1 MGGWV
6 GGAVAV
12 VAVTRGGA
20 QQVDIKKA
28 APGPTR
34 EREPGVIAPALAREE
49 RPIDADNYPPHG
61 GRVVLEPGFLRGLS
75 TKTATG
81 RVGVARWTAP
91 SVPVG
96 GQVAGWRERTRW
108 VANRLALTS
117 GGPARR
123 PPPPPPPAGER

>member
-1 MGGWV
+1 MRYLI
-6 GGAVAV
+6 ALALALL
-12 VAVTRGGA
+12 AVTPAAA

-34 EREPGVIAPALAREE
+34 DREPGVIAPALAREE

-81 RVGVARWTAP
+81 RVGIAGWTAP

-96 GQVAGWRERTRW
+96 GQAAGWREHIGWFAIGFAVTW
-108 VANRLALTS
+108 GAPAEA
-117 GGPARR
+117 PARTA
-123 PPPPPPPAGER
+123 P

>member
-81 RVGVARWTAP
+81 RVGVAGWTAP

-96 GQVAGWRERTRW
+96 GQVAGWPGHIGW
-108 VANRLALTS
+108 FPVGLPLAS
-117 GGPARR
+117 GGPPAA
-123 PPPPPPPAGER
+123 PPPPPPRTA